1 MFSIGDF
8 VFDTQTGANVQIM
21 ERIELWGYTSYKVF
35 NPSTGSVYRATE
47 EQLHMGGNEAQL
59 DENYLRYVVLL
70 SKIKNETA
78 SGILSSLSSGIIPL
92 PHQLHVLNRALE
104 TNNIRYILA
113 DEVGLGKTI
122 EAGMIIKELK
132 ARGLVK
138 RILVV
143 CPTGLVSQ
151 WSAEM
156 QEKFHEKFQVILP
169 SDFETIR
176 RLTDNDDVYGQFD
189 QVISPM
195 DSIKPVEKHAGWSDE
210 RVEKYNQERI
220 EAIINS
226 GWDLII
232 IDEAHR
238 VAGSSSDVAR
248 YKLGYLLS
256 QASPY
261 LLLLTA
267 TPHNGKTE
275 PFLRLV
281 RLLDEQAFPN
291 YKSIVK
297 EQVAPYLIRT
307 EKREAIDNNG
317 NLLFKKRYT
326 HLVELHWDER
336 HSLQRQLYELVSSY
350 VSKTYDKARRNRKK
364 NMCLIFLMIIMQ
376 RMVTSSTAAVRQS
389 LERRLHILLEE
400 ETRASSMS
408 EADLEERDI
417 EDGDADA
424 MQAVS
429 LDRNAE
435 IEELKLIIS
444 VAKQAEFQH
453 PDVKVEALFDTIDA
467 LQSEDP
473 AQKIILFTEFVGT
486 QTYLKDLL
494 ESRGYSVS
502 ILNGSMNIEERNEA
516 LKEFKTHSSIFIS
529 TDAGGEGL
537 NLQFA
542 NVIIN
547 YDLPWNPMK
556 IEQRCGRADRIG
568 QQRDVHIYN
577 FIIKARVESRVRE
590 VLEEK
595 LSVIMK
601 ELGVDKYSDVLDSEV
616 AECDFTDAYMNSIG
630 HSSRIEQNIVSV
642 EKEMRQQAANAI
654 KYKDILHEEK
664 DLTELVGKESNFD
677 VDTALRQMLAYYESW
692 KGRDLTM
699 IDRISINDE
708 MITSH
713 LRGSILQDHTSQLIS
728 VGIRNFPNEAGYF
741 MLWELSISE
750 ETQGKRILPIF
761 VNDDFVLRPMAG
773 GRIMDVFL
781 DGNSQLVCN
790 MAPNIPESDY
800 QRLQEISMD
809 FAYNT
814 FVELKERQ
822 EKRSKEQ
829 YEKYKYALSLRR
841 DAAEH
846 IGIDN
851 IRRSRIAKL
860 NQEEREIE
868 AEYKKGGTILPDF
881 RLMMLIRLEA

>member
-1 MFSIGDF
+1 MFNIGDF
-8 VFDTQTGANVQIM
+8 VFDTATGANVQVM

-35 NPSTGSVYRATE
+35 NPANGSVYKATG
-47 EQLHMGGNEAQL
+47 EQLKMGGNEAQL
-59 DENYLRYVVLL
+59 DENYLRYVMLL
-70 SKIKNETA
+70 SKIKNETSA
-78 SGILSSLSSGIIPL
+78 GVLSSLSSGIIPL
-92 PHQLHVLNRALE
+92 PHQLHVLDRALE
-104 TNNIRYILA
+104 TRSIRYILA

-132 ARGLVK
+132 TRGLIE

-151 WSAEM
+151 WSVEM

-169 SDFETIR
+169 SDFDTIR
-176 RLTDNDDVYGQFD
+176 RLTDNEDVYGQFD

-195 DSIKPVEKHAGWSDE
+195 DSIKPLEKHIGWSDE

-275 PFLRLV
+275 PFLRLI

-297 EQVAPYLIRT
+297 EQVAPYLIRS

-336 HSLQRQLYELVSSY
+336 HSLQRQLYEMVSSY

-389 LERRLHILLEE
+389 LERRLHVLLEE
-400 ETRASSMS
+400 ETRANTMS
-408 EADLEERDI
+408 ETDLDERDI

-424 MQAVS
+424 MEAIS
-429 LDRNAE
+429 LDRTAE
-435 IEELKLIIS
+435 IEELKMIIS
-444 VAKQAEFQH
+444 TAKQAEFQYH
-453 PDVKVEALFDTIDA
+453 DVKVDALFDTIDA

-486 QTYLKDLL
+486 QAYLKELL

-502 ILNGSMNIEERNEA
+502 ILNGSMDIEERNNA
-516 LKEFKTHSSIFIS
+516 LNEFKTNTSIFIS

-542 NVIIN
+542 NIIIN

-577 FIIKARVESRVRE
+577 MIVRDTVESRVRE

-616 AECDFTDAYMNSIG
+616 AECDFTDAYMSSIG
-630 HSSRIEQNIVSV
+630 HASRIEQNIVSV

-664 DLTELVGKESNFD
+664 DLTKLVGKESNFD
-677 VDTALRQMLAYYESW
+677 VDSALRHMLAYYESW
-692 KGRDLTM
+692 KGNDLTLL
-699 IDRISINDE
+699 DRISINDE
-708 MITSH
+708 MITRH
-713 LRGSILQDHTSQLIS
+713 LCGSLVQDHNGCLLS
-728 VGIRNFPNEAGYF
+728 VGIQNFPNEAGYF
-741 MLWELSISE
+741 MLWELSVSDDIRD
-750 ETQGKRILPIF
+750 KRIIPIF
-761 VNDDFVLRPMAG
+761 VNESYVLRPMAG
-773 GRIMDVFL
+773 SRIMNVFL
-781 DGNSQLVCN
+781 DETSKLNCHMVSNL
-790 MAPNIPESDY
+790 PEEDY
-800 QRLQEISMD
+800 QRMQEICMD

-814 FVELKERQ
+814 FVELKDKHA
-822 EKRSKEQ
+822 KRSSEQ
-829 YEKYKYALSLRR
+829 YEKYKYALSLRKE
-841 DAAEH
+841 AVEH
-846 IGIDN
+846 IGIEN

-860 NQEEREIE
+860 VREENDIE
-868 AEYKKGGTILPDF
+868 AEYKRSGTVLPDF

>member
-1 MFSIGDF
+1 MYNIGDF
-8 VFDTQTGANVQIM
+8 VFDTATGANVQVM

-35 NPSTGSVYRATE
+35 NPANGSVYKATS
-47 EQLHMGGNEAQL
+47 EQLKMGGNEAQL
-59 DENYLRYVVLL
+59 DENYLRYVMLL
-70 SKIKNETA
+70 SKIKNETSA
-78 SGILSSLSSGIIPL
+78 GVLSSLSSGIIPL
-92 PHQLHVLNRALE
+92 PHQLHVLDRALE
-104 TNNIRYILA
+104 TRSIRYILA

-132 ARGLVK
+132 TRGLIE

-151 WSAEM
+151 WSVEM

-169 SDFETIR
+169 SDFDTIR
-176 RLTDNDDVYGQFD
+176 RLTDNEDVYGQFD

-195 DSIKPVEKHAGWSDE
+195 DSIKPLEKHVGWSDE

-275 PFLRLV
+275 PFLRLI

-297 EQVAPYLIRT
+297 EQVAPYLIRS

-336 HSLQRQLYELVSSY
+336 HSLQRQLYEMVSSY

-389 LERRLHILLEE
+389 LERRLHVLLAE
-400 ETRASSMS
+400 ETRANTMS
-408 EADLEERDI
+408 ETDLDERDI

-424 MQAVS
+424 MEAIS
-429 LDRNAE
+429 LDRTAE
-435 IEELKLIIS
+435 IEELKMIIS
-444 VAKQAEFQH
+444 TAKQAEFQH
-453 PDVKVEALFDTIDA
+453 HDVKVDALFDTIDA

-486 QTYLKDLL
+486 QAYLKELL

-502 ILNGSMNIEERNEA
+502 ILNGSMDIEERNNA
-516 LKEFKTHSSIFIS
+516 LNEFKTNTSIFIS

-542 NVIIN
+542 NIIIN

-577 FIIKARVESRVRE
+577 MIVRDTVESRVRE

-616 AECDFTDAYMNSIG
+616 AECDFTDAYMSSIG
-630 HSSRIEQNIVSV
+630 HASHIEQNIVSV

-664 DLTELVGKESNFD
+664 DLTKLVGKESNFD
-677 VDTALRQMLAYYESW
+677 VDSALRHMLAYYESW
-692 KGRDLTM
+692 KGNDLTLL
-699 IDRISINDE
+699 DRISINDE
-708 MITSH
+708 MITRH
-713 LRGSILQDHTSQLIS
+713 LCGSLVQDHNGCLLS
-728 VGIRNFPNEAGYF
+728 VGIQNFPNEAGYF
-741 MLWELSISE
+741 MLWELSVSDDIRD
-750 ETQGKRILPIF
+750 KRIIPIF
-761 VNDDFVLRPMAG
+761 VNESYVLRPMAG
-773 GRIMDVFL
+773 SRIMNVFL
-781 DGNSQLVCN
+781 DETSKLNCHMVSNL
-790 MAPNIPESDY
+790 PEEDY
-800 QRLQEISMD
+800 QRMQEICMD

-814 FVELKERQ
+814 FVELKDKHA
-822 EKRSKEQ
+822 KRSSEQ
-829 YEKYKYALSLRR
+829 YEKYKYALSLRKE
-841 DAAEH
+841 AVEH
-846 IGIDN
+846 IGIEN

-860 NQEEREIE
+860 VREENDIE
-868 AEYKKGGTILPDF
+868 AEYKRSGTVLPDF

>member
-1 MFSIGDF
+1 MFNIGDF
-8 VFDTQTGANVQIM
+8 VFDTIAGVNVQIM

-35 NPSTGSVYRATE
+35 NPANGSVYKATG
-47 EQLHMGGNEAQL
+47 EQLKMGGSEAQL
-59 DENYLRYVVLL
+59 DENYLRYVTLL
-70 SKIKNETA
+70 SKIKNETSA
-78 SGILSSLSSGIIPL
+78 GVLSTLSSGVIPL
-92 PHQLHVLNRALE
+92 PHQLHVLERALE
-104 TNNIRYILA
+104 TRNVRYILA

-132 ARGLVK
+132 ARGLIT

-151 WSAEM
+151 WSVEM

-169 SDFETIR
+169 SDFDTIR

-189 QVISPM
+189 RVISSM
-195 DSIKPVEKHAGWSDE
+195 DSIKPIEKHAGWSDE
-210 RVEKYNQERI
+210 RVEKYNQERV

-275 PFLRLV
+275 PFLRLI

-297 EQVAPYLIRT
+297 EQVAPYLIRS

-326 HLVELHWDER
+326 HLVELTWDER
-336 HSLQRQLYELVSSY
+336 HSLQRQLYEMVSSY

-389 LERRLHILLEE
+389 LERRLHVLLEE
-400 ETRASSMS
+400 ETRANTMS
-408 EADLEERDI
+408 EADLDERDI
-417 EDGDADA
+417 ENGDTDA
-424 MQAVS
+424 MEAIS
-429 LDRNAE
+429 LDRTAE
-435 IEELKLIIS
+435 IEELKMIIS
-444 VAKQAEFQH
+444 TAKQAEFQH
-453 PDVKVEALFDTIDA
+453 HDVKVDALFDTIDA

-486 QTYLKDLL
+486 QVYLKELL

-502 ILNGSMNIEERNEA
+502 VLNGSMDIEERNDA
-516 LKEFKTHSSIFIS
+516 LKEFKTTTSIFIS

-542 NVIIN
+542 NIIIN

-577 FIIKARVESRVRE
+577 MIIGDTVESRVRE

-616 AECDFTDAYMNSIG
+616 AECDFTDAYMSSIG
-630 HSSRIEQNIVSV
+630 HASRIEQNIYSV
-642 EKEMRQQAANAI
+642 EKEMRQQAENAL

-664 DLTELVGKESNFD
+664 DLTQLVGKESNFD
-677 VDTALRQMLAYYESW
+677 VDTALHQMLTYYESW
-692 KGRDLTM
+692 KGNDLTL

-708 MITSH
+708 MITKH
-713 LRGSILQDHTSQLIS
+713 LCGSIVQDHTGQLLS
-728 VGIRNFPNEAGYF
+728 VGIWNFPNEAGYF
-741 MLWELSISE
+741 MLWELSVSE
-750 ETQGKRILPIF
+750 DTQDKRIIPIF
-761 VNDDFVLRPMAG
+761 VNDSYVLRPMAG
-773 GRIMDVFL
+773 SRIMDVFL
-781 DGNSQLVCN
+781 DGSSRLDCRMVPNLSQ
-790 MAPNIPESDY
+790 EDY
-800 QRLQEISMD
+800 QRLQEICMN

-814 FVELKERQ
+814 FIELKEKQ
-822 EKRSKEQ
+822 TKQSTEQ

-841 DAAEH
+841 EAAGH
-846 IGIDN
+846 VGIEN

-860 NQEEREIE
+860 DCEEREIE
-868 AEYKKGGTILPDF
+868 EEHKRSGTVLPDF
-881 RLMMLIRLEA
+881 RLMMLIRLEV

>member
-1 MFSIGDF
+1 MFNIGDF
-8 VFDTQTGANVQIM
+8 VFDTIAGANVQIM

-35 NPSTGSVYRATE
+35 NPANGSVYKATG
-47 EQLHMGGNEAQL
+47 EQLKRGGGEAQL
-59 DENYLRYVVLL
+59 DENYLRYVTLL
-70 SKIKNETA
+70 SKIRNETSA
-78 SGILSSLSSGIIPL
+78 GILSALSSGVIPL
-92 PHQLHVLNRALE
+92 PHQLHVLERALE
-104 TNNIRYILA
+104 TRNIRYILA

-132 ARGLVK
+132 ARGLIT

-151 WSAEM
+151 WSVEM

-169 SDFETIR
+169 SDFDTIR

-195 DSIKPVEKHAGWSDE
+195 DSIKPVEKHAGWSDK

-238 VAGSSSDVAR
+238 VAGSSSYVAR

-297 EQVAPYLIRT
+297 EQVAPYLIRS

-350 VSKTYDKARRNRKK
+350 VSKIYDKARWNRKK

-389 LERRLHILLEE
+389 LEHRLRVLLEE
-400 ETRASSMS
+400 ETRVNTMS
-408 EADLEERDI
+408 ESDWDERDI

-424 MQAVS
+424 MEAMS
-429 LDRNAE
+429 LDRSAE
-435 IEELKLIIS
+435 IEELKMIIS

-453 PDVKVEALFDTIDA
+453 HDVKVDALFDTIDE

-486 QTYLKDLL
+486 QVYLKELL

-502 ILNGSMNIEERNEA
+502 VLNGSMDIEERNNA
-516 LKEFKTHSSIFIS
+516 LNEFKMSTGIFIS

-542 NVIIN
+542 NIIIN

-577 FIIKARVESRVRE
+577 MIIGDTVESRVRE

-601 ELGVDKYSDVLDSEV
+601 ELGIDKYSDVL
-616 AECDFTDAYMNSIG
+616 
-630 HSSRIEQNIVSV
+630 
-642 EKEMRQQAANAI
+642 
-654 KYKDILHEEK
+654 
-664 DLTELVGKESNFD
+664 
-677 VDTALRQMLAYYESW
+677 
-692 KGRDLTM
+692 
-699 IDRISINDE
+699 
-708 MITSH
+708 
-713 LRGSILQDHTSQLIS
+713 
-728 VGIRNFPNEAGYF
+728 
-741 MLWELSISE
+741 
-750 ETQGKRILPIF
+750 
-761 VNDDFVLRPMAG
+761 
-773 GRIMDVFL
+773 
-781 DGNSQLVCN
+781 
-790 MAPNIPESDY
+790 
-800 QRLQEISMD
+800 
-809 FAYNT
+809 
-814 FVELKERQ
+814 
-822 EKRSKEQ
+822 
-829 YEKYKYALSLRR
+829 
-841 DAAEH
+841 
-846 IGIDN
+846 
-851 IRRSRIAKL
+851 
-860 NQEEREIE
+860 
-868 AEYKKGGTILPDF
+868 
-881 RLMMLIRLEA
+881 